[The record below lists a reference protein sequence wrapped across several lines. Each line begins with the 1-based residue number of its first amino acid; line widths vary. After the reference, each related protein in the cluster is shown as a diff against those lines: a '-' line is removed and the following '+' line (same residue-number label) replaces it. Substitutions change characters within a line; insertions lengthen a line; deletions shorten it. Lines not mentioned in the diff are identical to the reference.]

1 MSNQLQDAPPAAEPK
16 SGSFLSLE
24 AFPEEGPAILTIVAT
39 NYIKDYVK
47 TNDDGTTEVIPAVE
61 FYLGT
66 ETSAGPRFIKTWPFR
81 YSSNEKATY
90 AKIYKYATGHL
101 PAVGSAPK
109 DIIGLG
115 VQANIVNE
123 DKVAKKSGKQYT
135 VSKAKDLGP
144 VFPKLKGE
152 IVPVAKLRPAL
163 DAILNAPKDGKA
175 TAKVDDDNS
184 VPF

>member
-1 MSNQLQDAPPAAEPK
+1 MSNLLDAPPAPEPK
-16 SGSFLSLE
+16 SGNFLSLE
-24 AFPEEGPAILTIVAT
+24 SFPEEGPAILTIVAT

-47 TNDDGTTEVIPAVE
+47 TNDDGTTEVFPAVE
-61 FYLGT
+61 FFLGT
-66 ETSAGPRFIKTWPFR
+66 ETKVGPRFIKTWPAR
-81 YSSNEKATY
+81 YSINEKANY
-90 AKIYKYATGHL
+90 AKIYKFATGHL
-101 PAVGSAPK
+101 PAAGSAPK

-123 DKVAKKSGKQYT
+123 DKVAKKSGKPYT

-175 TAKVDDDNS
+175 TAKVDDDNTA
-184 VPF
+184 PF